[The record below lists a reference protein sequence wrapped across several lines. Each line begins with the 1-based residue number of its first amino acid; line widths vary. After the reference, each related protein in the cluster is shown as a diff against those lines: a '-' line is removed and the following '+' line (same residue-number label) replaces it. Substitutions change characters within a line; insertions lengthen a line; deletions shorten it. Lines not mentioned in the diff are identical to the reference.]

1 MATLGTMAPRVD
13 WKDSA
18 LASQTS
24 AAAPATAPAAETGSK
39 TYAIEDG
46 AQPAPETKF

>member
-1 MATLGTMAPRVD
+1 MAPQVN

-18 LASQTS
+18 LASQP
-24 AAAPATAPAAETGSK
+24 AATPETAPAAAETGSK

-46 AQPAPETKF
+46 AQPAPETRF